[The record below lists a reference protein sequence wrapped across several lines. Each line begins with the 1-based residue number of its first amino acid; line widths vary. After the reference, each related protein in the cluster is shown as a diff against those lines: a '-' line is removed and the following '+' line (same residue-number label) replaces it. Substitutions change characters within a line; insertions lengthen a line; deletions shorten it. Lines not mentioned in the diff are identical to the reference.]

1 MALSDVA
8 PNQSRLDQPGLSQV
22 RRWAISPQLGLAACG
37 VACLLAADASFGQG
51 PGHSLAQVQSAPP
64 MGEGVKALTTSD
76 WLAIIIRVAAP
87 LVLVILFLADFI
99 RPGSFQRAGKRD
111 VVAYQ
116 WPVWLFGAFVV
127 VSAQIFGAQAF
138 GQISGLWEWMA
149 AKGGPVQPLGES
161 ETRDAALTQLGSVIF
176 GAFAGGVMVYLLN
189 KREHDEGMRF
199 GAGDVPLGLLAV
211 VIAFPVVAAAGELS
225 RMAFTYATGEEQSAI
240 AHATLEMIR
249 QNSQDPW
256 TWVII
261 FSAIFGA
268 AIIEELIFRAFV
280 QTALLR
286 MMGSTWLAVIITSA
300 VFALVHTSGDAVPWH
315 AVPALFV
322 LGLAIGVAYER
333 FKGLGVPIA
342 MHAGFNAINI
352 ALVLW
357 MADPTPPPT
366 QFDEQGVPI
375 TQTQDDLQPGQQP
388 GTTGEFED
396 PSPPA
401 GDPEGQP

>member
-8 PNQSRLDQPGLSQV
+8 LSTTK
-22 RRWAISPQLGLAACG
+22 RWTISPRLGLGAGA
-37 VACLLAADASFGQG
+37 VAFLLLADAALG
-51 PGHSLAQVQSAPP
+51 QVQSAPP
-64 MGEGVKALTTSD
+64 LGEGAKALTTSD
-76 WLAIIIRVAAP
+76 WLAITIRIAAP

-138 GQISGLWEWMA
+138 GHVTQLWEWTA
-149 AKGGPVQPLGES
+149 GQGGPVQPLGES
-161 ETRDAALTQLGSVIF
+161 ETRDEALTQLGSVLF

-199 GAGDVPLGLLAV
+199 GAGDIPLGLLAV
-211 VIAFPVVAAAGELS
+211 LVAFPVVASAGEAS
-225 RMAFTYATGEEQSAI
+225 RLLFEYSTGEEQSTV

-249 QNSQDPW
+249 QNSDDPW

-261 FSAIFGA
+261 FTAILGA
-268 AIIEELIFRAFV
+268 AVIEELIFRAFV

-286 MMGSTWLAVIITSA
+286 MMGSAWLAVIITSI
-300 VFALVHTSGDAVPWH
+300 VFALVHRVGGAVPWH
-315 AVPALFV
+315 AIPALFV

-357 MADPTPPPT
+357 LADPTPQPT
-366 QFDEQGVPI
+366 QYDEQGMPI
-375 TQTQDDLQPGQQP
+375 TEQVEPGTAQPAPQQGGQTPRPAQPG
-388 GTTGEFED
+388 F
-396 PSPPA
+396 
-401 GDPEGQP
+401 EGQR

>member
-1 MALSDVA
+1 MNDLA
-8 PNQSRLDQPGLSQV
+8 RHHTV
-22 RRWAISPQLGLAACG
+22 RAAISPRLGLAAG
-37 VACLLAADASFGQG
+37 AVACLLLADAALG
-51 PGHSLAQVQSAPP
+51 QVQGAPP

-111 VVAYQ
+111 VVAFQ

-138 GQISGLWEWMA
+138 GQLTHVWDWLAGQ
-149 AKGGPVQPLGES
+149 GGPVQPLGES
-161 ETRDAALTQLGSVIF
+161 PTRDEALTQLGAVLF

-199 GAGDVPLGLLAV
+199 GVGDVPLGLLAV
-211 VIAFPVVAAAGELS
+211 LVAFPVVAAAGEAS
-225 RMAFTYATGEEQSAI
+225 RLLFEYATREPQSTV

-249 QNSQDPW
+249 QNADDPW

-261 FSAIFGA
+261 ATAVIGA
-268 AIIEELIFRAFV
+268 AVVEELIFRAFV

-286 MMGSTWLAVIITSA
+286 MMGSAWLAVLITSV
-300 VFALVHTSGDAVPWH
+300 VFALVHRVGAAVPWH
-315 AVPALFV
+315 AIPALFV
-322 LGLAIGVAYER
+322 LSMAIGVAYER
-333 FKGLGVPIA
+333 FKGLGVPMA

-357 MADPTPPPT
+357 LADPTPQQPR
-366 QFDEQGVPI
+366 DDGRGVPI
-375 TQTQDDLQPGQQP
+375 NEQQWEESQTPP
-388 GTTGEFED
+388 
-396 PSPPA
+396 PPA
-401 GDPEGQP
+401 DRLQGGR

>member
-1 MALSDVA
+1 MSGLA
-8 PNQSRLDQPGLSQV
+8 SRNPRLEGRATWLV
-22 RRWAISPQLGLAACG
+22 SPRAGLAAG
-37 VACLLAADASFGQG
+37 ALACLLLAEAALGQSG
-51 PGHSLAQVQSAPP
+51 LAQVQGAPP
-64 MGEGVKALTTSD
+64 LGEGAKALTTAD
-76 WLAIIIRVAAP
+76 WLAITIRIAAP

-138 GQISGLWEWMA
+138 GQITVLWDWLA
-149 AKGGPVQPLGES
+149 GQGGPVQPLAQS
-161 ETRDAALTQLGSVIF
+161 ETRDTALTQLGSVLF

-199 GAGDVPLGLLAV
+199 GAGDVPLGLLAIV
-211 VIAFPVVAAAGELS
+211 VAFPVIAAAGEAS
-225 RMAFTYATGEEQSAI
+225 RVAFEYVTGEPQATV

-249 QNSQDPW
+249 TNSDDPW

-261 FSAIFGA
+261 ATAILGI

-280 QTALLR
+280 QTSILR
-286 MMGSTWLAVIITSA
+286 MTGSAWLAIIITA
-300 VFALVHTSGDAVPWH
+300 AIFAIIHRAGDAVPWH
-315 AVPALFV
+315 AIPALFV
-322 LGLAIGVAYER
+322 LALAIGVAYER

-357 MADPTPPPT
+357 VVQPVAQTGGQTEPFDPQAAPDGFQLEREPTPPERPAS
-366 QFDEQGVPI
+366 
-375 TQTQDDLQPGQQP
+375 QT
-388 GTTGEFED
+388 ER
-396 PSPPA
+396 PPL
-401 GDPEGQP
+401 GWGGR

>member
-1 MALSDVA
+1 MALGVVA
-8 PNQSRLDQPGLSQV
+8 LEQRT
-22 RRWAISPQLGLAACG
+22 RWLILPRAGLAAG
-37 VACLLAADASFGQG
+37 ALACLLLADQALGQ
-51 PGHSLAQVQSAPP
+51 SLAQVQGAPP
-64 MGEGVKALTTSD
+64 LGEGARALTTSD

-99 RPGSFQRAGKRD
+99 RPGSFRRAGKRD

-138 GQISGLWEWMA
+138 GQITVLWDWLA
-149 AKGGPVQPLGES
+149 GQGGPVQPLEAS
-161 ETRDAALTQLGSVIF
+161 QTRDEALTQLGAVVF
-176 GAFAGGVMVYLLN
+176 GIFAGAVMVYLLN

-199 GAGDVPLGLLAV
+199 GAGDIPLGLLAV
-211 VIAFPVVAAAGELS
+211 LIAFPVVAAAGEAS
-225 RMAFTYATGEEQSAI
+225 RLLFTYASGEDQQPV
-240 AHATLEMIR
+240 AHATLELIR
-249 QNSQDPW
+249 QNSDDPW

-261 FSAIFGA
+261 FTAIVGV

-280 QTALLR
+280 QTSILR
-286 MMGSTWLAVIITSA
+286 MTGSAWLAIIITSA
-300 VFALVHTSGDAVPWH
+300 VFALVHRAGDQVPWH
-315 AVPALFV
+315 AIPTLFV

-357 MADPTPPPT
+357 VVDPTPQPEPFDPTTAPDGYQLEGGPDPANPPT
-366 QFDEQGVPI
+366 
-375 TQTQDDLQPGQQP
+375 T
-388 GTTGEFED
+388 D
-396 PSPPA
+396 PS
-401 GDPEGQP
+401 GQPVGSPARSPR

>member
-1 MALSDVA
+1 VALSDVA
-8 PNQSRLDQPGLSQV
+8 LNRTD
-22 RRWAISPQLGLAACG
+22 RRTVSPKLGLAAG
-37 VACLLAADASFGQG
+37 AVAFLLVADVALG
-51 PGHSLAQVQSAPP
+51 QVQSAPP
-64 MGEGVKALTTSD
+64 MGEGVKALTASD
-76 WLAIIIRVAAP
+76 WLAITIRIAAP

-138 GQISGLWEWMA
+138 SQLTGLWEWLA
-149 AKGGPVQPLGES
+149 GQGGPVQPLGES
-161 ETRDAALTQLGSVIF
+161 ETRDTALTHLGSVIF
-176 GAFAGGVMVYLLN
+176 GVFAGAVMVYLLN

-199 GAGDVPLGLLAV
+199 GVRDVPLGLLAV
-211 VIAFPVVAAAGELS
+211 VIAFPVVAAAGEAS
-225 RMAFTYATGEEQSAI
+225 RLAFEYASGQEQSTV

-249 QNSQDPW
+249 QNSDDPW

-261 FSAIFGA
+261 FTAILGA
-268 AIIEELIFRAFV
+268 AVIEELIFRAFV

-286 MMGSTWLAVIITSA
+286 MLGSAWLAVIITSA
-300 VFALVHTSGDAVPWH
+300 IFALVHRANDAVPWH
-315 AVPALFV
+315 AIPALFV

-357 MADPTPPPT
+357 MADPAPRPT
-366 QFDEQGVPI
+366 QYDEQGMTATEQVEPG
-375 TQTQDDLQPGQQP
+375 QPGQQP
-388 GTTGEFED
+388 R
-396 PSPPA
+396 
-401 GDPEGQP
+401 

>member
-1 MALSDVA
+1 MALSGVALEHSGRWWVSSRVGLLAGVLACALVADVA
-8 PNQSRLDQPGLSQV
+8 LGQSLGQV
-22 RRWAISPQLGLAACG
+22 SLG
-37 VACLLAADASFGQG
+37 
-51 PGHSLAQVQSAPP
+51 QVQGAPP
-64 MGEGVKALTTSD
+64 LGEGAKALTTSD

-138 GQISGLWEWMA
+138 SHVTGLWDWLA
-149 AKGGPVQPLGES
+149 GQGGPVQPLGES
-161 ETRDAALTQLGSVIF
+161 QTRDAALTQLGSVLF

-199 GAGDVPLGLLAV
+199 GAGDIPLGLLAI
-211 VIAFPVVAAAGELS
+211 VIAFPVVAAAGEAS
-225 RMAFTYATGEEQSAI
+225 RLLFVYATGEEQATV

-249 QNSQDPW
+249 QNSDDPW

-261 FSAIFGA
+261 VTAILGV

-280 QTALLR
+280 QTSLLR
-286 MMGSTWLAVIITSA
+286 MTGSTWIAVILTAAI
-300 VFALVHTSGDAVPWH
+300 FALVHRAGDAVPWH
-315 AVPALFV
+315 AIPALFV

-357 MADPTPPPT
+357 VVQPAPTSDPY
-366 QFDEQGVPI
+366 
-375 TQTQDDLQPGQQP
+375 
-388 GTTGEFED
+388 D
-396 PSPPA
+396 PSGAPQGYQLEGEEAQPA
-401 GDPEGQP
+401 TPAPAPARGG

>member
-8 PNQSRLDQPGLSQV
+8 LSTTK
-22 RRWAISPQLGLAACG
+22 RWTISPRLGLAAG
-37 VACLLAADASFGQG
+37 AVAFLLLADAALG
-51 PGHSLAQVQSAPP
+51 QVQSAPP
-64 MGEGVKALTTSD
+64 LGEGAKALTTSD
-76 WLAIIIRVAAP
+76 WLAITIRIAAP

-138 GQISGLWEWMA
+138 GHVTQLWEWTA
-149 AKGGPVQPLGES
+149 GQGGPVQPLGES
-161 ETRDAALTQLGSVIF
+161 ETRDEALTQLGSVLF

-199 GAGDVPLGLLAV
+199 GAGDIPLGLLAV
-211 VIAFPVVAAAGELS
+211 LVAFPVVASAGEAS
-225 RMAFTYATGEEQSAI
+225 RLLFEYSTGEEQSTV

-249 QNSQDPW
+249 QNSDDPW

-261 FSAIFGA
+261 FTAILGA
-268 AIIEELIFRAFV
+268 AVIEELIFRAFV

-286 MMGSTWLAVIITSA
+286 MMGSAWLAVIITSI
-300 VFALVHTSGDAVPWH
+300 VFALVHRVGGAVPWH
-315 AVPALFV
+315 AIPALFV

-357 MADPTPPPT
+357 LADPTPQPT
-366 QFDEQGVPI
+366 QYDEQGMPI
-375 TQTQDDLQPGQQP
+375 TEQVEPGTAQPAPQQGGQTPRPAQPGFE
-388 GTTGEFED
+388 GER
-396 PSPPA
+396 
-401 GDPEGQP
+401 

>member
-1 MALSDVA
+1 MALSGVA
-8 PNQSRLDQPGLSQV
+8 LEQRGRVWVSPLAGLLAGVLACALVADAALGQSLAPV
-22 RRWAISPQLGLAACG
+22 QLG
-37 VACLLAADASFGQG
+37 
-51 PGHSLAQVQSAPP
+51 QVQGAPP
-64 MGEGVKALTTSD
+64 LGEGAKSLTTSD

-99 RPGSFQRAGKRD
+99 RPGSFRRAGKRD

-138 GQISGLWEWMA
+138 VHVTGLWNWLA
-149 AKGGPVQPLGES
+149 GQGGPVQPLGQS
-161 ETRDAALTQLGSVIF
+161 QTRDAALTQLGSVLF

-199 GAGDVPLGLLAV
+199 GAGDIPLGLLAIV
-211 VIAFPVVAAAGELS
+211 VAFPVVAAAGEAS
-225 RMAFTYATGEEQSAI
+225 RLLFVYATGEEQSTV

-249 QNSQDPW
+249 QNSGDPW

-261 FSAIFGA
+261 ATAIIGV

-280 QTALLR
+280 QTSILR
-286 MMGSTWLAVIITSA
+286 MTGSAWLAVIVTAAI
-300 VFALVHTSGDAVPWH
+300 FALVHRAGDAVPWH
-315 AVPALFV
+315 AIPALFV

-357 MADPTPPPT
+357 VVQPAPTSDPYDPSRAPQGYQLEGEQAQPVTPAPPT
-366 QFDEQGVPI
+366 ARG
-375 TQTQDDLQPGQQP
+375 G
-388 GTTGEFED
+388 
-396 PSPPA
+396 
-401 GDPEGQP
+401 

>member
-8 PNQSRLDQPGLSQV
+8 LNRMKWPI
-22 RRWAISPQLGLAACG
+22 ISPRLGLAAG
-37 VACLLAADASFGQG
+37 AVAFLLVADAALG
-51 PGHSLAQVQSAPP
+51 QVQSAPP
-64 MGEGVKALTTSD
+64 LGEGAKSLTTSD
-76 WLAIIIRVAAP
+76 WLAITIRIAAP

-138 GQISGLWEWMA
+138 GHVTQLWEWMA
-149 AKGGPVQPLGES
+149 GQGGPVQSLGES
-161 ETRDAALTQLGSVIF
+161 ETRDTALTQLGSVLF

-199 GAGDVPLGLLAV
+199 GAGDIPLGLLAV
-211 VIAFPVVAAAGELS
+211 LIAFPVVAAAGEAS
-225 RMAFTYATGEEQSAI
+225 RLAFQYASGEEQSTV

-249 QNSQDPW
+249 ENSDDPW

-261 FSAIFGA
+261 FTAILGA

-286 MMGSTWLAVIITSA
+286 MMGSAWLAVIITSV
-300 VFALVHTSGDAVPWH
+300 VFALVHRVGDAVPWH
-315 AVPALFV
+315 AIPALFV

-357 MADPTPPPT
+357 LADPAPPPT
-366 QFDEQGVPI
+366 QYDEQGMPI
-375 TQTQDDLQPGQQP
+375 TEQVEPGTAQPVPQEGDQPSRPPQPG
-388 GTTGEFED
+388 F
-396 PSPPA
+396 
-401 GDPEGQP
+401 EGQR

>member
-1 MALSDVA
+1 MALSVVA
-8 PNQSRLDQPGLSQV
+8 LRQSN
-22 RRWAISPQLGLAACG
+22 RWVVSPRAGLAAAAL
-37 VACLLAADASFGQG
+37 ACLLLVDAAYG
-51 PGHSLAQVQSAPP
+51 QVQGAPP
-64 MGEGVKALTTSD
+64 LGEGAKALTTSD

-99 RPGSFQRAGKRD
+99 RPGSFRRAGKRD

-138 GQISGLWEWMA
+138 GHVTTLWEWLA
-149 AKGGPVQPLGES
+149 SQGGPVQPLAES
-161 ETRDAALTQLGSVIF
+161 ETRDAALTQIGSVLF

-199 GAGDVPLGLLAV
+199 GAGDVPLGLLAIV
-211 VIAFPVVAAAGELS
+211 VAFPVVAAAGEAS
-225 RMAFTYATGEEQSAI
+225 RMLFVYATGEDQATV

-249 QNSQDPW
+249 QNSDDPW

-261 FSAIFGA
+261 VTAVLGV

-280 QTALLR
+280 QTSILR
-286 MMGSTWLAVIITSA
+286 MTGSAWLAIIVTA
-300 VFALVHTSGDAVPWH
+300 AIFALVHRAGDAVPWH
-315 AVPALFV
+315 AIPALFV

-357 MADPTPPPT
+357 VVEPVPQAGAQPEAFDPQSMPDGYQLEGEPTPARG
-366 QFDEQGVPI
+366 DGGA
-375 TQTQDDLQPGQQP
+375 DLSPPGQR
-388 GTTGEFED
+388 
-396 PSPPA
+396 
-401 GDPEGQP
+401 

>member
-8 PNQSRLDQPGLSQV
+8 LSTTK
-22 RRWAISPQLGLAACG
+22 RWTISPRLGLAAG
-37 VACLLAADASFGQG
+37 AVAFLLLADAALG
-51 PGHSLAQVQSAPP
+51 QVQSAPP
-64 MGEGVKALTTSD
+64 LGEGAKALTTSD
-76 WLAIIIRVAAP
+76 WLAITIRIAAP

-138 GQISGLWEWMA
+138 GHVTQLWEWTA
-149 AKGGPVQPLGES
+149 GQGGPVQPLGES
-161 ETRDAALTQLGSVIF
+161 ETRDEALTQLGSVLF

-199 GAGDVPLGLLAV
+199 GAGDIPLGLLAV
-211 VIAFPVVAAAGELS
+211 LVAFPVVASAGEAS
-225 RMAFTYATGEEQSAI
+225 RLLFEYSTGEEQSTV

-249 QNSQDPW
+249 QNSDDPW

-261 FSAIFGA
+261 FTAILGA
-268 AIIEELIFRAFV
+268 AVIEELIFRAFV

-286 MMGSTWLAVIITSA
+286 MMGSAWLAVIITSI
-300 VFALVHTSGDAVPWH
+300 VFALVHRVGGAVPWH
-315 AVPALFV
+315 AIPALFV

-357 MADPTPPPT
+357 LADPTPQPT
-366 QFDEQGVPI
+366 QYDEQGMPI
-375 TQTQDDLQPGQQP
+375 TEQVEPGTAQPAPQQGGQTPRPAQPG
-388 GTTGEFED
+388 F
-396 PSPPA
+396 
-401 GDPEGQP
+401 EGQR

>member
-8 PNQSRLDQPGLSQV
+8 LNQTGS
-22 RRWAISPQLGLAACG
+22 WAISPRLGLAACG
-37 VACLLAADASFGQG
+37 VACLLASDACFGG
-51 PGHSLAQVQSAPP
+51 GYTLAQVQSAPP

-111 VVAYQ
+111 VVAFQ

-138 GQISGLWEWMA
+138 GQITVVWEWLA
-149 AKGGPVQPLGES
+149 AQGGPVQPLGQS
-161 ETRDAALTQLGSVIF
+161 ETRDEALAQLGAVIF

-211 VIAFPVVAAAGELS
+211 LIAFPVVAATGEVS
-225 RMAFTYATGEEQSAI
+225 RLAFTYATGEEQSAI
-240 AHATLEMIR
+240 AHKTLEMIR
-249 QNSQDPW
+249 QNSDDPW

-261 FSAIFGA
+261 ACAIFGA

-286 MMGSTWLAVIITSA
+286 MLGSTWLAVIIASA
-300 VFALVHTSGDAVPWH
+300 VFALVHLSGDQVPWH

-357 MADPTPPPT
+357 LANPTPTPPP
-366 QFDEQGVPI
+366 QYDQQGVPI
-375 TQTQDDLQPGQQP
+375 AQPEEGQP
-388 GTTGEFED
+388 A
-396 PSPPA
+396 PASPPA
-401 GDPEGQP
+401 QTPEDQP

>member
-1 MALSDVA
+1 
-8 PNQSRLDQPGLSQV
+8 
-22 RRWAISPQLGLAACG
+22 
-37 VACLLAADASFGQG
+37 
-51 PGHSLAQVQSAPP
+51 

-76 WLAIIIRVAAP
+76 WLAITIRIAAP

-99 RPGSFQRAGKRD
+99 RPGSFKRAGKRD

-138 GQISGLWEWMA
+138 GQLTHVWEWLA
-149 AKGGPVQPLGES
+149 GQGGPVQPLGES
-161 ETRDAALTQLGSVIF
+161 ATRDEALTQVGSVLF
-176 GAFAGGVMVYLLN
+176 GGFAGAVMVYLLD

-211 VIAFPVVAAAGELS
+211 VIAFPVVMAAGEAS
-225 RMAFTYATGEEQSAI
+225 RLLFQYASGEEQSTV

-249 QNSQDPW
+249 ENSGDPW

-261 FSAIFGA
+261 VTAVLGA

-286 MMGSTWLAVIITSA
+286 MLGSTWLAVIITSA
-300 VFALVHTSGDAVPWH
+300 IFALVHRAGDAVPWH
-315 AVPALFV
+315 AIPTLFV
-322 LGLAIGVAYER
+322 LSLAIGVAYER

-342 MHAGFNAINI
+342 MHAGFNAANI

-357 MADPTPPPT
+357 LADPAPQPPQYDERGVPLNE
-366 QFDEQGVPI
+366 QQWEQGQGQPA
-375 TQTQDDLQPGQQP
+375 QPGQPQP
-388 GTTGEFED
+388 TQ
-396 PSPPA
+396 PP
-401 GDPEGQP
+401 G

>member
-8 PNQSRLDQPGLSQV
+8 LSTTK
-22 RRWAISPQLGLAACG
+22 RWTISPRLGLAAG
-37 VACLLAADASFGQG
+37 AVAFLLLADAALG
-51 PGHSLAQVQSAPP
+51 QVQSAPP
-64 MGEGVKALTTSD
+64 LGEGAKELTTSD
-76 WLAIIIRVAAP
+76 WLAITIRIAAP

-138 GQISGLWEWMA
+138 GHVTQLWEWTA
-149 AKGGPVQPLGES
+149 GQGGPVQPLGES
-161 ETRDAALTQLGSVIF
+161 ETRDEALTQLGSVLF

-199 GAGDVPLGLLAV
+199 GAGDIPLGLLAV
-211 VIAFPVVAAAGELS
+211 LVAFPVVASAGEAS
-225 RMAFTYATGEEQSAI
+225 RLLFEYSTGEEQSTV

-249 QNSQDPW
+249 QNSDDPW

-261 FSAIFGA
+261 FTAILGA
-268 AIIEELIFRAFV
+268 AVIEELIFRAFV

-286 MMGSTWLAVIITSA
+286 MMGSAWLAVIITSI
-300 VFALVHTSGDAVPWH
+300 VFALVHRVGGAVPWH
-315 AVPALFV
+315 AIPALFV

-357 MADPTPPPT
+357 LADPTPQPT
-366 QFDEQGVPI
+366 QYDEQGMPI
-375 TQTQDDLQPGQQP
+375 TEQVEPGTAQPAPQQGGQTPRPAQPG
-388 GTTGEFED
+388 F
-396 PSPPA
+396 
-401 GDPEGQP
+401 EGQR

>member
-1 MALSDVA
+1 MALGSVA
-8 PNQSRLDQPGLSQV
+8 LNETN
-22 RRWAISPQLGLAACG
+22 RWMISPRLGL
-37 VACLLAADASFGQG
+37 VAGAVAFLLMADIALG
-51 PGHSLAQVQSAPP
+51 QVQGGPP
-64 MGEGVKALTTSD
+64 MGEGVKSLTTSD
-76 WLAIIIRVAAP
+76 WLAITIRIAAP

-138 GQISGLWEWMA
+138 GQLTQVWEWFA
-149 AKGGPVQPLGES
+149 GQGGPVQPLGES
-161 ETRDAALTQLGSVIF
+161 ETRDAALTQLGSVLF
-176 GAFAGGVMVYLLN
+176 GAFAGAVMVYLLD

-211 VIAFPVVAAAGELS
+211 LIAFPVVASAGEAS
-225 RMAFTYATGEEQSAI
+225 RLVFEYASGDEQSTV

-249 QNSQDPW
+249 QNSDDPW

-261 FSAIFGA
+261 FSAILGA

-286 MMGSTWLAVIITSA
+286 MMGSTWLAVIITSV
-300 VFALVHTSGDAVPWH
+300 VFAIVHRAGDAVPWH
-315 AVPALFV
+315 AIPALFV
-322 LGLAIGVAYER
+322 LSLAIGVAYER

-357 MADPTPPPT
+357 MADPAAQPT
-366 QFDEQGVPI
+366 QYDEQGMPI
-375 TQTQDDLQPGQQP
+375 TEQVEPGIDQPAPKEGGQPSRPAQPG
-388 GTTGEFED
+388 F
-396 PSPPA
+396 
-401 GDPEGQP
+401 EGQR

>member
-8 PNQSRLDQPGLSQV
+8 LSTTK
-22 RRWAISPQLGLAACG
+22 RWTISPRLGLAAG
-37 VACLLAADASFGQG
+37 AVAFLLLADAALG
-51 PGHSLAQVQSAPP
+51 QVQSAPP
-64 MGEGVKALTTSD
+64 LGEGAKALTTSD
-76 WLAIIIRVAAP
+76 WLAITIRIAAP

-138 GQISGLWEWMA
+138 GHVTQLWEWTA
-149 AKGGPVQPLGES
+149 GQGGPVQPLGES
-161 ETRDAALTQLGSVIF
+161 ETRDEALTQLGSVLF

-199 GAGDVPLGLLAV
+199 GAGDIPLGLLAV
-211 VIAFPVVAAAGELS
+211 LVAFPVVASAGEAS
-225 RMAFTYATGEEQSAI
+225 RLLFEYSTGEEQSTV

-249 QNSQDPW
+249 QNSDDPW

-261 FSAIFGA
+261 FTAILGA
-268 AIIEELIFRAFV
+268 AVIEELIFRAFV

-286 MMGSTWLAVIITSA
+286 MMGSAWLAVIITSV
-300 VFALVHTSGDAVPWH
+300 VFALVHRVGGAVPWH
-315 AVPALFV
+315 AIPALFV

-357 MADPTPPPT
+357 LADPTPQPT
-366 QFDEQGVPI
+366 QYDEQGMPI
-375 TQTQDDLQPGQQP
+375 TEQVEPGTAQPAPQQGGQPPRPDQPG
-388 GTTGEFED
+388 F
-396 PSPPA
+396 
-401 GDPEGQP
+401 EGQR

>member
-1 MALSDVA
+1 MSGVALGINERCWV
-8 PNQSRLDQPGLSQV
+8 
-22 RRWAISPQLGLAACG
+22 SPRLGLAAG
-37 VACLLAADASFGQG
+37 TLACLFVADATFGHPLG
-51 PGHSLAQVQSAPP
+51 PTLGQVQGAPP
-64 MGEGVKALTTSD
+64 LGEGAKALTTSD

-87 LVLVILFLADFI
+87 LVLIILFLADFI

-138 GQISGLWEWMA
+138 GHITQLWEWLA
-149 AKGGPVQPLGES
+149 TQGGPVQPLGES
-161 ETRDAALTQLGSVIF
+161 ETRDTALTQLGSVLF

-199 GAGDVPLGLLAV
+199 GAGDIPLGLLAI
-211 VIAFPVVAAAGELS
+211 VIAFPVVAAAGEAS
-225 RMAFTYATGEEQSAI
+225 RMLFVYATGEEQATV

-249 QNSQDPW
+249 QNSDDPW

-261 FSAIFGA
+261 VTAILGV

-280 QTALLR
+280 QTSILR
-286 MMGSTWLAVIITSA
+286 MTGSAWLAVIITA
-300 VFALVHTSGDAVPWH
+300 AIFALVHRVGDAVPWH
-315 AVPALFV
+315 AIPALFV

-357 MADPTPPPT
+357 VVQPVETTSDPYDPRLVPEGYQLEGEPTPT
-366 QFDEQGVPI
+366 
-375 TQTQDDLQPGQQP
+375 QQP
-388 GTTGEFED
+388 GLTPTGD
-396 PSPPA
+396 PA
-401 GDPEGQP
+401 GRPATPSRGGGG

>member
-8 PNQSRLDQPGLSQV
+8 LN
-22 RRWAISPQLGLAACG
+22 RRDRRIISPRLGLAGGA
-37 VACLLAADASFGQG
+37 VAFLLLADVALG
-51 PGHSLAQVQSAPP
+51 QVQSAPP

-138 GQISGLWEWMA
+138 GHVTGLWDWLA
-149 AKGGPVQPLGES
+149 GQGGPVQPLSES
-161 ETRDAALTQLGSVIF
+161 ETRDTALTQLGSVLF

-199 GAGDVPLGLLAV
+199 GAGDIPLGLLAV
-211 VIAFPVVAAAGELS
+211 VIAFPVVAAAGEAS
-225 RMAFTYATGEEQSAI
+225 RLVFEYASGQEQSTV
-240 AHATLEMIR
+240 AHRTLEMIR
-249 QNSQDPW
+249 QNADDPW

-261 FSAIFGA
+261 FSAILGA

-286 MMGSTWLAVIITSA
+286 MLGSAWLAVIITSV
-300 VFALVHTSGDAVPWH
+300 VFALVHRVGDAVPWH
-315 AVPALFV
+315 AIPALFV

-357 MADPTPPPT
+357 LADPTPQPT
-366 QFDEQGVPI
+366 RYDERGMPI
-375 TQTQDDLQPGQQP
+375 TEQVDPARAQPAQP
-388 GTTGEFED
+388 R
-396 PSPPA
+396 
-401 GDPEGQP
+401 PE

>member
-8 PNQSRLDQPGLSQV
+8 LNNS
-22 RRWAISPQLGLAACG
+22 RRWAISPRLGLAACG
-37 VACLLAADASFGQG
+37 VACLLAADASFGQ
-51 PGHSLAQVQSAPP
+51 VQSAPP
-64 MGEGVKALTTSD
+64 LGEGVKALTTSD

-138 GQISGLWEWMA
+138 GQISGVWEWLA
-149 AKGGPVQPLGES
+149 AKGGPVQPLSES

-176 GAFAGGVMVYLLN
+176 GAFAGGVMVFLLN

-199 GAGDVPLGLLAV
+199 GAGDIPLGLLAV

-225 RMAFTYATGEEQSAI
+225 RMAFTYATGEEQSTI

-261 FSAIFGA
+261 FTAILGA

-286 MMGSTWLAVIITSA
+286 MLGSTWLAVIITSA

-366 QFDEQGVPI
+366 QYDEQGVPI
-375 TQTQDDLQPGQQP
+375 TQTEDGLQPGQQP
-388 GTTGEFED
+388 SQQPGQQPGPHGEFQD
-396 PSPPA
+396 PATAPPPS
-401 GDPEGQP
+401 GRPGGQP